1 MKDNEF
7 NYDDIENLLLKL
19 NENKDLIDAILKML
33 EKLKG
38 AGAVESIN
46 HITDV
51 LPDNLDFFV
60 RSFTS
65 PDFTDVISKSGNT
78 LISLL
83 FLLSNNE
90 MADVIKAIS
99 FNSQGIAESMI
110 DNASSAQPMSIFK
123 LLSLFKD
130 PEVSSGLN
138 ALIGALKVLGKSLKT
153 LK

>member
-1 MKDNEF
+1 MKSNEF
-7 NYDDIENLLLKL
+7 DYDDIENILLKI

-46 HITDV
+46 YITDI

-65 PDFTDVISKSGNT
+65 PDFTDTVSKSGNT

-110 DNASSAQPMSIFK
+110 DNAASAQPMSIFK
-123 LLSLFKD
+123 LMSIFKD
-130 PEVSSGLN
+130 PEVSAGLN
-138 ALIGALKVLGKSLKT
+138 ALIGALKVLGKSLKN